1 MHVKVGPDGG
11 DGEGGSPKHAYPA
24 GRWPPHHASAPCSHP
39 RHAPGQDILRE
50 VPVASRPGRAYAALS
65 LADSVG

>member
-11 DGEGGSPKHAYPA
+11 ECGEGGSPKHAYPA

-39 RHAPGQDILRE
+39 RRALGQDILRE
-50 VPVASRPGRAYAALS
+50 APRDEPTWAGLRS
-65 LADSVG
+65 LVFS